1 MPSTANLFHHA
12 FFLAPELVH
21 RSTSRVKLYI
31 CGSVYHQS
39 LSTHTTLERTNFY
52 SQHINSFAKMVE
64 FAGFEM
70 PIQYPK
76 GIMHEHEV
84 VRTAVGVFDVT
95 HMGEFDVQG
104 EDSLAFLQKLTVND
118 VSKLVPGKAQ
128 YSAMCRPDGGIV
140 DDLLVYML
148 AENHYMMVVNGA
160 CLAKDWAWATENAAG
175 FEKLQ
180 LRNDSAE
187 INLLAVQGPQ
197 SLKTLQK
204 LTDTTL
210 DDIPYY
216 GFKMGTIAGVDA
228 ILSRTGYTGEIGME
242 LYFRGDSSVCTNVW
256 NAIFNAGEEFG
267 IEAVGLGARDTLR
280 LEKGYCLYGND
291 IDDTTNP
298 LEAGLGWITKLAKGS
313 FNGSDVLNEVKAKG
327 VSRKLVGLTV
337 KVDKFIARHGYD
349 IMHNGVKVGVVTSGN
364 IAPSLNQAIAMG
376 YVTVDLATPG
386 TMVDIAARG
395 KTFPAEVTKMPFL
408 A

>member
-1 MPSTANLFHHA
+1 
-12 FFLAPELVH
+12 
-21 RSTSRVKLYI
+21 
-31 CGSVYHQS
+31 
-39 LSTHTTLERTNFY
+39 
-52 SQHINSFAKMVE
+52 MVE

-76 GIMHEHEV
+76 GIMHEHNV
-84 VRTAVGVFDVT
+84 VRSAVGVFDVT
-95 HMGEFDVQG
+95 HMGEFDVRG
-104 EDSLAFLQKLTVND
+104 SDALAFLQKLTVND

-128 YSAMCRPDGGIV
+128 YSAMCRPDAGIV

-160 CLAKDWAWATENAAG
+160 CMDKDWAWASENAAA
-175 FEKLQ
+175 FSDLH

-187 INLLAVQGPQ
+187 INLLAIQGPKA
-197 SLKTLQK
+197 LLCLQK
-204 LTDTTL
+204 LTTETL

-216 GFKMGTIAGVDA
+216 GFKTGVLAGVEM

-242 LYFRGDSSVCTNVW
+242 IYFRGDESVCASVW
-256 NAIFNAGEEFG
+256 NAVFEAGAEYG

-291 IDDTTNP
+291 IDDTTNT

-313 FNGSDVLNEVKAKG
+313 FNGSDVLNTVKANG
-327 VSRKLVGLTV
+327 VQRKLVGLVV
-337 KVDKFIARHGYD
+337 KVDKFIARHGYE
-349 IMHNGVKVGVVTSGN
+349 IQHNGEKIGVVTSGN
-364 IAPSLNQAIAMG
+364 IAPTLNQAIAIG
-376 YVTVDLATPG
+376 YVRVDLANPG

-395 KTFPAEVTKMPFL
+395 KTFPAEVVKMPFL